1 MPTKE
6 QIEEIRQIFTRKGH
20 SNIFTRSKI
29 NQFLDLVQKEHELL
43 GLYETEK
50 HLAPH
55 GVVFSKSIEEEVR
68 LNARL
73 KVISSDIKL
82 LKKEIEEM
90 K

>member
-1 MPTKE
+1 MNIYGIALSSLEHGFEDGMTIE
-6 QIEEIRQIFTRKGH
+6 QK
-20 SNIFTRSKI
+20 
-29 NQFLDLVQKEHELL
+29 DLIMNALLKAQKEHELL